1 MISQMNLQIT
11 EKMNS
16 HREDKEGL
24 LQCDIDI
31 FTCFFGK
38 KLAVLRVPMDHCTDM
53 TGAIAYCKLVDEYV
67 QQIQVY
73 EGYHEGD
80 YEGDRLINVYS
91 FKDGEWVCTYSG
103 RYGPLSAA

>member
-1 MISQMNLQIT
+1 MISQMNLRIA

-31 FTCFFGK
+31 FTYLFGSHT
-38 KLAVLRVPMDHCTDM
+38 AVLHLPMYNCPDM

-67 QQIQVY
+67 QKIEVY
-73 EGYHEGD
+73 EGN
-80 YEGDRLINVYS
+80 RLINVYS
-91 FKDGEWVCTYSG
+91 NKDGEWSVTFLNL
-103 RYGPLSAA
+103 YGHLTEA

>member
-1 MISQMNLQIT
+1 MISQMNLRIT

-24 LQCDIDI
+24 LQCDIDS
-31 FTCFFGK
+31 FTYFFGNQ
-38 KLAVLRVPMDHCTDM
+38 LAVLRVPMDHCTDM

-67 QQIQVY
+67 QQIKV
-73 EGYHEGD
+73 

-91 FKDGEWVCTYSG
+91 FKHGEWACTYSN
-103 RYGPLSAA
+103 RYGHLSVA